1 MDLSN
6 SNAGMLVTIL
16 LCDAAQAVGGKLYVL
31 GGGWSITGPQPAPMA
46 VALKLSVPW
55 ADANRRFNIRIVL
68 VDADGHP
75 VRLPTGPDG
84 ADQSVEVPFA
94 FEAGRPAGL
103 VPGTALDGCFA
114 VNFPPM
120 PLLPGARYEWRVEVD
135 GRCEDAWRVPFSVR
149 PNGSGGF
156 SPA

>member
-1 MDLSN
+1 MQI
-6 SNAGMLVTIL
+6 TIL
-16 LCDAAQAVGGKLYVL
+16 LCDSAQAIGGKLYVL

-46 VALKLSVPW
+46 VAMKLSIPW
-55 ADANRRFNIRIVL
+55 ADSNRRFSVRLAL
-68 VDADGHP
+68 VDADGRP
-75 VRLPTGPDG
+75 VQFPSGPDG
-84 ADQSVEVPFA
+84 AAQNVEVPFV

-103 VPGTALDGCFA
+103 VPGTPLDGCFA

-120 PLLPGARYEWRVEVD
+120 PLTPGARYEWRVEVD

-149 PNGSGGF
+149 ANEPSGF

>member
-1 MDLSN
+1 MQI
-6 SNAGMLVTIL
+6 TIL
-16 LCDAAQAVGGKLYVL
+16 LCDSAQAVGGKLYVL

-46 VALKLSVPW
+46 VAMKLSIPW
-55 ADANRRFNIRIVL
+55 SDANRRFNMKLSL

-75 VRLPTGPDG
+75 VQLPTAPDG
-84 ADQSVEVPFA
+84 APANVEVPFI

-103 VPGTALDGCFA
+103 VPGTPLDGCFA

-120 PLLPGARYEWRVEVD
+120 PLALGARYEWRVEVD

-149 PNGSGGF
+149 AAQPGGF
-156 SPA
+156 PPA